1 MIELYQA
8 EWCPHSHRVR
18 QRLTELGLDFVAH
31 QVPVDPTERTELARA
46 TGQRSI
52 PALVLDDGGAFFGD
66 AAIVAALDRRFA
78 ETPEAARHREKAAE
92 EWPEWLRL
100 ARPESSAA

>member
-18 QRLTELGLDFVAH
+18 QRLTELGLDFIARQVA
-31 QVPVDPTERTELARA
+31 VDPAERTAMAEA
-46 TGQRSI
+46 TGRRSI
-52 PALVLDDGGAFFGD
+52 PTLVLDDGTVLTGEAD
-66 AAIVAALDRRFA
+66 ILAALEQQFV
-78 ETPEAARHREKAAE
+78 EPSQAARHEAKARE

-100 ARPESSAA
+100 AR